1 VDSSA
6 GGAFNPRV
14 LRDILTLFG
23 FLAVAIL
30 VYRYHRAVL
39 DALKRFDARNVKR
52 IEEQARARVDPL
64 AHFRETMA
72 IAGEQVEEIQEVRA
86 MDTRLGTPTVHY
98 VFEGEHFLTR
108 DDAERVRAAKIGSI
122 ARNYYVDLP
131 RALAERKAPETVRGA
146 TSSPPPKPAPHPSNQ
161 GSNVVPFRRTPG
173 GDTIH

>member
-1 VDSSA
+1 M
-6 GGAFNPRV
+6 
-14 LRDILTLFG
+14 LRDVLTLFG

-30 VYRYHRAVL
+30 IYRYHRAVIT
-39 DALKRFDARNVKR
+39 ALKRFDARNVKR
-52 IEEQARARVDPL
+52 IEDQARARTDPL

-72 IAGEQVEEIQEVRA
+72 IAEEQVEDIQQMTDSDA
-86 MDTRLGTPTVHY
+86 RLGTPTTHF

-108 DDAERVRAAKIGSI
+108 DEAERVRAAKIGTI
-122 ARNYYVDLP
+122 ARQYYVELP

-146 TSSPPPKPAPHPSNQ
+146 SSPNPPKPAPQNPPPPPPQNS